1 MPGAVRLG
9 FASQAGALGG
19 DRDRSPRYGRSGFIT
34 DIPGKT
40 TARLA
45 VHCRTDGKQESEGN
59 NKKEALEEILFVKPS
74 AKFRHSALM
83 IMRLITNPFQLLRLK
98 AVLACGR
105 RLQLIEQCTTQAT
118 KFSEELNEFEI
129 RRSAP
134 RRQRKVCGST

>member
-1 MPGAVRLG
+1 VPWAVTVTVAPDMADPDLSRTFPEKLPL
-9 FASQAGALGG
+9 ACPYIAGHMANK
-19 DRDRSPRYGRSGFIT
+19 RA
-34 DIPGKT
+34 KAT
-40 TARLA
+40 T
-45 VHCRTDGKQESEGN
+45 
-59 NKKEALEEILFVKPS
+59 KKEALEEILFVKPS